1 LTDSRARLGRL
12 AVLFVTM
19 LFAVAPAAFAQ
30 TNVGGGAGQNVDNNI
45 TTGQGDG
52 GSGQTGTQNN
62 NANVRGNNNQ
72 INQANCIAGRDCNIQ
87 QTNQKIQQ
95 GGVTRVVQGG
105 RPVAQGGGPQ
115 GAGHAHA
122 AAPARPVRVAAA
134 QRQNFPVRRVAL
146 ARTGFDSWMLLPLG
160 GLALTAGLG
169 LLAAQRR
176 RNGVS

>member
-1 LTDSRARLGRL
+1 
-12 AVLFVTM
+12 M

-45 TTGQGDG
+45 TTGPGDG

-105 RPVAQGGGPQ
+105 RPVAQRGG
-115 GAGHAHA
+115 HVHA

-134 QRQNFPVRRVAL
+134 QRQQFPVRRVAL
-146 ARTGFDSWMLLPLG
+146 APTGFDSWMLLPLG
-160 GLALTAGLG
+160 ALALTAGLG

-176 RNGVS
+176 RNGVG

>member
-1 LTDSRARLGRL
+1 MTDSRARLGRL

-19 LFAVAPAAFAQ
+19 LFAVAPTAFAQ

-105 RPVAQGGGPQ
+105 RPVAQRGGHV
-115 GAGHAHA
+115 HAAAPA

-146 ARTGFDSWMLLPLG
+146 ARTGFDSWMLLPIG

-176 RNGVS
+176 RNGVG